1 MNKSLLK
8 LKILVF
14 VLLSSWALMG
24 ACDDM
29 HGEARSEGWHQEV
42 KTGPLQKEIDKLLP
56 HSTLKLEK
64 GVHHGPIH
72 IKVPGVTIVGAP
84 GAVITG
90 DEVGSVIVIEADNVT
105 IKDLTIR
112 GSGLS
117 YTQADSG
124 IGLRSVNNTKIVGNT
139 IEDCLF
145 GIDVFSGDQNL
156 IEGNFI
162 SSKNLEIGL
171 RGDAIRLWSVTNSKV
186 LNNKWSFARDV
197 VSWYSSKI
205 EFRGNEGTDSRY
217 SIHSMYSKGLK
228 IQDNTFKRNQVGI
241 FLMYGS
247 DFIISGNYI
256 ERAQGATGMG
266 IGLKET
272 SNIIAQNNTINYSA
286 VGVLVD
292 NTPFNAG
299 SRNWFYGNRFAFNG
313 KGVVLSND
321 LDGGEFKRNVF
332 VGNLHDV
339 ETENRRGSRSI
350 WDKNYWDKYVGFD
363 EDNNGIG
370 DTPYII
376 RIYGDSLRKSNPKSS
391 LFYATP
397 LFTLMGVIEE
407 VANLGDPIIVLTD
420 KNPNIVKK

>member
-1 MNKSLLK
+1 MKQFQLL
-8 LKILVF
+8 IIII
-14 VLLSSWALMG
+14 LSSWALSG
-24 ACDDM
+24 ACDDSM
-29 HGEARSEGWHQEV
+29 KPERPSEGWHQEV

-56 HSTLKLEK
+56 NSTLKLAK
-64 GVHHGPIH
+64 GLHHGPIH
-72 IKVPGVTIVGAP
+72 IKTPGINIEGAP

-90 DEVGSVIVIEADNVT
+90 DEIGSVIVIEANDVT
-105 IKDLTIR
+105 IKGLTIK

-124 IGLRSVNNTKIVGNT
+124 IGLRSVNNIKLLGNT

-145 GIDVFSGDQNL
+145 GIDVYSGDNNL
-156 IEGNFI
+156 IQDNVI

-186 LNNKWSFARDV
+186 LNNKWSHSRDV
-197 VSWYSSKI
+197 VSWYSQKI
-205 EFRGNEGTDSRY
+205 DFRGNKGSDSRY

-228 IQDNTFKRNQVGI
+228 IQNNVFKRNQVGI

-247 DFIISGNYI
+247 DFIISNNYI

-286 VGVLVD
+286 VGVMVD
-292 NTPFNAG
+292 NSPFNAG
-299 SRNWFYGNRFAFNG
+299 SRSWFYGNKFAFNG

-321 LDGGEFKRNVF
+321 LVGGEFKKNSF
-332 VGNLHDV
+332 VGNLQDV
-339 ETENRRGSRSI
+339 DTEHRRGSQSV
-350 WDKNYWDKYVGFD
+350 WDKNTWDKYVGFD
-363 EDNNGIG
+363 EDRNNVG
-370 DTPYII
+370 DTPFVI

-391 LFYATP
+391 LFYGTP
-397 LFTLMGVIEE
+397 LFTLVGIIEE
-407 VANLGDPIIVLTD
+407 VANLGEPIIVLTD
-420 KNPNIVKK
+420 KNPNLLKK

>member
-1 MNKSLLK
+1 MKQFRFL
-8 LKILVF
+8 IIII
-14 VLLSSWALMG
+14 LSSWALSG
-24 ACDDM
+24 VCDDSM
-29 HGEARSEGWHQEV
+29 NPERPSEGWHQEV

-56 HSTLKLEK
+56 NSTLKLAK
-64 GVHHGPIH
+64 GLHHGPIH
-72 IKVPGVTIVGAP
+72 IKTPGIMIEGVPGTVL
-84 GAVITG
+84 TG
-90 DEVGSVIVIEADNVT
+90 DEIGSVIVIEANGVT
-105 IKDLTIR
+105 IKGLTIK

-124 IGLRSVNNTKIVGNT
+124 IGLRSVNNIKLLGNT

-145 GIDVFSGDQNL
+145 GIDVYSGDNNL
-156 IEGNFI
+156 IEDNVI

-186 LNNKWSFARDV
+186 LNNKWSHSRDV
-197 VSWYSSKI
+197 VSWYSQKI
-205 EFRGNEGTDSRY
+205 DFRGNKGSDSRY

-228 IQDNTFKRNQVGI
+228 IQDNVFKRNQVGI

-247 DFIISGNYI
+247 DFIISNNYI

-292 NTPFNAG
+292 NSPFNAG
-299 SRNWFYGNRFAFNG
+299 SRSWFYGNKFAFNG

-321 LDGGEFKRNVF
+321 LVGGEFKRNSF
-332 VGNLHDV
+332 VGNLQDV
-339 ETENRRGSRSI
+339 DTEHRRGSQSV
-350 WDKNYWDKYVGFD
+350 WDKNTWDKYVGFD
-363 EDNNGIG
+363 EDKNNVG
-370 DTPYII
+370 DTPFVI

-391 LFYATP
+391 LFYGTP
-397 LFTLMGVIEE
+397 LFTLVGIIEE
-407 VANLGDPIIVLTD
+407 VANLGEPIIVLTD
-420 KNPNIVKK
+420 KNPNLLKN

>member
-1 MNKSLLK
+1 MKQLRFL
-8 LKILVF
+8 IIF
-14 VLLSSWALMG
+14 ILSSWALLG
-24 ACDDM
+24 ACDDSM
-29 HGEARSEGWHQEV
+29 NSQAPSEGWHQEV
-42 KTGPLQKEIDKLLP
+42 KTGPLQKEINKLLP
-56 HSTLKLEK
+56 NQTLKLSP
-64 GVHHGPIH
+64 GLHHGPIH
-72 IKVPGVTIVGAP
+72 IKTPGVKIEGLPGTI
-84 GAVITG
+84 ITG
-90 DEVGSVIVIEADNVT
+90 DEIGSVIVIEANDVT
-105 IKDLTIR
+105 IKGLTIK

-124 IGLRSVNNTKIVGNT
+124 IGLRSVSNIKLLENK

-145 GIDVFSGDQNL
+145 GIDVYSGNNNL
-156 IEGNFI
+156 IQDNVI

-186 LNNKWSFARDV
+186 LNNQWSHSRDV
-197 VSWYSSKI
+197 VSWYSQKI
-205 EFRGNEGTDSRY
+205 DFHGNRGSDSRY

-228 IQDNTFKRNQVGI
+228 IQNNTFKRNQVGI

-247 DFIISGNYI
+247 DFIISNNYI

-292 NTPFNAG
+292 NSPFNSG
-299 SRNWFYGNRFAFNG
+299 SRNWFHGNKFSFNG

-321 LDGGEFKRNVF
+321 LVGGEFKRNSF
-332 VGNLHDV
+332 VGNLQDV
-339 ETENRRGSRSI
+339 DTEHRRGSQSV

-363 EDNNGIG
+363 EDKNDIG
-370 DTPYII
+370 DTPFVI

-391 LFYATP
+391 LFYGTP
-397 LFTLMGVIEE
+397 LFTLMGIIEE
-407 VANLGDPIIVLTD
+407 VANLGEPIIVLID
-420 KNPNIVKK
+420 KNPNILKK